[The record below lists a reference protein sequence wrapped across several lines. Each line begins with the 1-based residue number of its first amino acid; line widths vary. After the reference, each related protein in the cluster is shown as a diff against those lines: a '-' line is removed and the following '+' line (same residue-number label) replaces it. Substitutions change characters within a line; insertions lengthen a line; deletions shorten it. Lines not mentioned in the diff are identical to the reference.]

1 MCRMKNVSGFEWE
14 SIHDG
19 KLPPIDEEVV
29 FSSGIR
35 EFIGYMDPDMDI
47 WECKENDDIEYH
59 SNISDGY
66 ITHFRYY

>member
-14 SIHDG
+14 SIQDG